1 MPLDNDMTKEEEK
14 TLILKARSGDDAA
27 WKSLY
32 DHFDAYVHSRAWNRL
47 NKLDMATDRKKN
59 LEEELYQAGW
69 QGFLSAVRNY
79 DPKQGEF
86 LTYATHFID
95 GEMAKEM
102 KFVTNPYGFTEMPDF
117 RERMET
123 LAAKKVFAG
132 GKTISV
138 DEAPDQGKYS
148 AERRTLQILEIL
160 RLLTDETHSL
170 SKEELGGLLHLYRTA
185 KYKNGTP
192 PEAPN
197 TLTRTLEEML
207 AEVDPLEYTGDNE
220 RDYQIQ
226 YKGYREN
233 LLKEKQNKEKG
244 KKSADITDFSY
255 VHTFRFAELDNL
267 IQMICFS
274 DLLSNEEKKRLVDK
288 LVSTSSLYYRT
299 PFYDGDRLKFSPQ
312 TIHGRFGTRA
322 MRDRKAFVDK
332 INRIQQAIKN
342 LCQIRFRFNGY
353 TSEHTMAPKTEYL
366 HVLSPYH
373 LVVYHDNYY
382 CIGMKKE
389 DRRIWHY
396 RVDLMSDVEFV
407 TDKEGKPV
415 PIDVC
420 AFEGLPIS
428 NAYWDPE
435 KYMAEHLYM
444 GYDEPREIQI
454 KLRFDDYTIL
464 HDWFGDHYEKTDES
478 LEADENGCEVQYDIV
493 KVRTSPSMI
502 VHWAMQYA
510 GAVEILDEE
519 IRERIRGE
527 IKKMQ
532 KKYESSLRFSKF

>member
-1 MPLDNDMTKEEEK
+1 MTKEEVK
-14 TLILKARSGDDAA
+14 TQILKAKSGDNAA
-27 WKSLY
+27 WESLY
-32 DHFDAYVHSRAWNRL
+32 DHFKNYIHARAWKRL
-47 NKLDMATDRKKN
+47 KKLDLAFDRERD

-86 LTYATHFID
+86 LTYATHYID

-117 RERMET
+117 WKHMET
-123 LAAKKVFAG
+123 STTKRGFTDKE
-132 GKTISV
+132 TMSV
-138 DEAPDQGKYS
+138 EASPDRGKYS

-170 SKEELGGLLHLYRTA
+170 SKDELGRYLRLYRMA

-197 TLTRTLEEML
+197 TFTSTLEEIL
-207 AEVDPLEYTGDNE
+207 AEMDPLEYTGDNE
-220 RDYQIQ
+220 RDYRIR
-226 YKGYREN
+226 YEGYREN
-233 LLKEKQNKEKG
+233 RLKERKNKEKW
-244 KKSADITDFSY
+244 KKSADITNFSY
-255 VHTFRFAELDNL
+255 VHRFSFAELDSL
-267 IQMICFS
+267 IQMVCFS
-274 DLLSNEEKKRLVDK
+274 NLFSNEEKQRLVDK
-288 LVSTSSLYYRT
+288 LASTSSLYYQT
-299 PFYDGDRLKFSPQ
+299 PFYDGDRLKFIPQ
-312 TIHGRFGTRA
+312 TIHGRFSARA
-322 MRDRKAFVDK
+322 MGDWELFAKK

-342 LCQIRFRFNGY
+342 LCQIRFRFNCY
-353 TSEHTMAPKTEYL
+353 TSEHMMAPKSNYL

-407 TDKEGKPV
+407 TDDEGKPV
-415 PIDVC
+415 HINVC
-420 AFEGLPIS
+420 AFEGLPIA

-444 GYDEPREIQI
+444 AYDEPREIQI
-454 KLRFDDYTIL
+454 KLRADDYTIL
-464 HDWFGDHYEKTDES
+464 HDWFGNHYEKTDES
-478 LEADENGCEVQYDIV
+478 IETDENGCKVQYDTV

-502 VHWAMQYA
+502 VPWAMQYA

-519 IRERIRGE
+519 IREKIRDE

-532 KKYESSLRFSKF
+532 KKYEERL

>member
-1 MPLDNDMTKEEEK
+1 MPLDNNMTEEEVK
-14 TLILKARSGDDAA
+14 TLIFKAKSGDNIA
-27 WKSLY
+27 WENLY
-32 DHFDAYVHSRAWNRL
+32 HHFEKYVHFRAWNRL
-47 NKLDMATDRKKN
+47 NKLDMAPARKKD

-69 QGFLSAVRNY
+69 QGFLSAARNY
-79 DPKQGEF
+79 DPKRGEF
-86 LTYATHFID
+86 LTYATHYID

-102 KFVTNPYGFTEMPDF
+102 KFVTNSYGFAEMPDF
-117 RERMET
+117 GERMET
-123 LAAKKVFAG
+123 PTAKRAFAG

-138 DEAPDQGKYS
+138 DEAPDRGKYS

-160 RLLTDETHSL
+160 RLLTDEIHSL
-170 SKEELGGLLHLYRTA
+170 SKEELSRLLYLYRTA
-185 KYKNGTP
+185 KYENGTP

-197 TLTRTLEEML
+197 TLTRTMEEML
-207 AEVDPLEYTGDNE
+207 AEVDPPEYTGDNE
-220 RDYQIQ
+220 GDYRIQ

-244 KKSADITDFSY
+244 KKSADITDFTY
-255 VHTFRFAELDNL
+255 VHTFSYAELDNL
-267 IQMICFS
+267 IQTICFS
-274 DLLSNEEKKRLVDK
+274 DLFSNEEKQQLVDK

-299 PFYDGDRLKFSPQ
+299 PFYDGNKLKFRPQ
-312 TIHGRFGTRA
+312 TVHGRFSTRTL
-322 MRDRKAFVDK
+322 RDRKLFAK
-332 INRIQQAIKN
+332 RINLIQQAIKN
-342 LCQIRFRFNGY
+342 LCQIRFRFNSY
-353 TSEHTMAPKTEYL
+353 TSEHTMTPKTEYL

-407 TDKEGKPV
+407 TDEEGKPV

-428 NAYWDPE
+428 NACWDPE
-435 KYMAEHLYM
+435 KYMTEHLYM
-444 GYDEPREIQI
+444 AYDEPREIQI
-454 KLRFDDYTIL
+454 KLRSDDYTIL

-478 LEADENGCEVQYDIV
+478 IETGENGCKVQYDIV
-493 KVRTSPSMI
+493 KVRTSPFMI

-519 IRERIRGE
+519 IRERIRDE
-527 IKKMQ
+527 IKIMQ
-532 KKYESSLRFSKF
+532 KKYE

>member
-1 MPLDNDMTKEEEK
+1 MPLDNDMTKEEVK
-14 TLILKARSGDDAA
+14 ALIVKAKSGDNAA
-27 WKSLY
+27 WESLY
-32 DHFDAYVHSRAWNRL
+32 HHFEKYIHSRAWNRL
-47 NKLDMATDRKKN
+47 KKPDMTPDRKKD

-102 KFVTNPYGFTEMPDF
+102 KLVTNPHGFTEIPDF

-123 LAAKKVFAG
+123 QTAKRVFAD

-138 DEAPDQGKYS
+138 EESPDRGKYS

-160 RLLTDETHSL
+160 RLLTDETHNL
-170 SKEELGGLLHLYRTA
+170 SKDELGRCLRLYRMA

-197 TLTRTLEEML
+197 TLTSTLEEIL
-207 AEVDPLEYTGDNE
+207 AEANPPEYTGDNE
-220 RDYQIQ
+220 GDYRIR
-226 YKGYREN
+226 YTGYREN
-233 LLKEKQNKEKG
+233 RLKERQNKEKG

-255 VHTFRFAELDNL
+255 VHTFSYAELDNL
-267 IQMICFS
+267 IQMVSFS

-312 TIHGRFGTRA
+312 TIHGRFSTRA
-322 MRDRKAFVDK
+322 MGDRKAFTEK
-332 INRIQQAIKN
+332 INLIQQAIKN
-342 LCQIRFRFNGY
+342 LCQIRFRFNCY
-353 TSEHTMAPKTEYL
+353 TSEHTTVPKTEYQ

-396 RVDLMSDVEFV
+396 RVDLMSEVELV
-407 TDKEGKPV
+407 TDGEGKPV

-420 AFEGLPIS
+420 VFEGLPIS

-444 GYDEPREIQI
+444 AYDEPREIQI
-454 KLRFDDYTIL
+454 KLRSDDYTIL
-464 HDWFGDHYEKTDES
+464 HDWFGNHYEKMNES
-478 LEADENGCEVQYDIV
+478 IETDENGSRVQYDTV

-519 IRERIRGE
+519 IRERIRDE
-527 IKKMQ
+527 IAKLKE
-532 KKYESSLRFSKF
+532 KYEESF

>member
-1 MPLDNDMTKEEEK
+1 MTKEELK
-14 TLILKARSGDDAA
+14 TLIFKARSGDNVA
-27 WKSLY
+27 WENLY
-32 DHFDAYVHSRAWNRL
+32 HHFEKYVHSRAWNRL
-47 NKLDMATDRKKN
+47 KKLDMTPDRKKD

-69 QGFLSAVRNY
+69 QGFLSAVRCY
-79 DPKQGEF
+79 DPRQGEF

-102 KFVTNPYGFTEMPDF
+102 KFVINPHGFTETPDF
-117 RERMET
+117 QERMET
-123 LAAKKVFAG
+123 QTVERILAD

-138 DEAPDQGKYS
+138 EESPDRGKYS

-170 SKEELGGLLHLYRTA
+170 SKEELSRCLCLYRMA
-185 KYKNGTP
+185 KYQNGTP

-197 TLTRTLEEML
+197 TLTSTLQEIL
-207 AEVDPLEYTGDNE
+207 AEVDPLEYTGNNE
-220 RDYQIQ
+220 EDYRIR
-226 YKGYREN
+226 YEGYQEN
-233 LLKEKQNKEKG
+233 RLKEKRNKEKG

-255 VHTFRFAELDNL
+255 VHTFRYAELDNL
-267 IQMICFS
+267 IQMVCFS
-274 DLLSNEEKKRLVDK
+274 DLLSNEEKQRLVDK

-312 TIHGRFGTRA
+312 TIHGRFSTRA
-322 MRDRKAFVDK
+322 MGDKKPFAEK
-332 INRIQQAIKN
+332 INRIQQAIKK
-342 LCQIRFRFNGY
+342 LCQIRFVFNCY
-353 TSEHTMAPKTEYL
+353 TAEHMMRPKTEYL

-373 LVVYHDNYY
+373 LVVYHDHYY

-396 RVDLMSDVEFV
+396 RVDLMSEVEIV
-407 TDKEGKPV
+407 TDEEGKPV

-428 NAYWDPE
+428 NACWDPE

-444 GYDEPREIQI
+444 AYDEPREIQI
-454 KLRFDDYTIL
+454 KLRPDDYTIL
-464 HDWFGDHYEKTDES
+464 HDWFGNHYEKTDES
-478 LEADENGCEVQYDIV
+478 IETDENGCRVQYDIV
-493 KVRTSPSMI
+493 KVRTSPSMVI
-502 VHWAMQYA
+502 HWAMQYA
-510 GAVEILDEE
+510 GAVEILNEE

-527 IKKMQ
+527 IEKLKE
-532 KKYESSLRFSKF
+532 KYESEG

>member
-1 MPLDNDMTKEEEK
+1 MPLDNDMAKEEVK
-14 TLILKARSGDDAA
+14 TLILKAKSGDNAA
-27 WKSLY
+27 WESLY
-32 DHFDAYVHSRAWNRL
+32 YHFEKYVHDRAWKRL
-47 NKLDMATDRKKN
+47 KKLDMAPGRKKD
-59 LEEELYQAGW
+59 LEEGLYQAGW
-69 QGFLSAVRNY
+69 QGFLSAVRSY

-102 KFVTNPYGFTEMPDF
+102 NFVTNPYGFTEMPDF
-117 RERMET
+117 GERMET
-123 LAAKKVFAG
+123 QTAKRAFAD

-138 DEAPDQGKYS
+138 EESPDLGKYS

-170 SKEELGGLLHLYRTA
+170 SKDELGRCLRLYRMA
-185 KYKNGTP
+185 KYKNGTSL
-192 PEAPN
+192 EAPN
-197 TLTRTLEEML
+197 TFTSTLEEIL
-207 AEVDPLEYTGDNE
+207 AEMDPLEHTEDNE
-220 RDYQIQ
+220 RDYRIR
-226 YKGYREN
+226 YEGYQEN
-233 LLKEKQNKEKG
+233 RLKEKRNKEKG

-255 VHTFRFAELDNL
+255 VHTFSFAELDNL
-267 IQMICFS
+267 IQMVCFS
-274 DLLSNEEKKRLVDK
+274 NLLSNEEKQCLVDK

-299 PFYDGDRLKFSPQ
+299 PFYDGDRVKFSPQ
-312 TIHGRFGTRA
+312 TIHGRFSTRV
-322 MRDRKAFVDK
+322 MEDRKPFAEK

-342 LCQIRFRFNGY
+342 LCQIRFRFNCY
-353 TSEHTMAPKTEYL
+353 TSEHTMVPKTEYQ

-396 RVDLMSDVEFV
+396 RVDLMSEVEFV
-407 TDKEGKPV
+407 TDDEGKPV
-415 PIDVC
+415 PINVC
-420 AFEGLPIS
+420 GFEGLPIS
-428 NAYWDPE
+428 NACWDPE

-444 GYDEPREIQI
+444 AYDEPREIQL
-454 KLRFDDYTIL
+454 KLRSDDYTIL
-464 HDWFGDHYEKTDES
+464 HDWFGSHYEKTDES
-478 LEADENGCEVQYDIV
+478 IETDENGYRVQYDTV

-519 IRERIRGE
+519 IRKRIWDE
-527 IKKMQ
+527 IAKLK
-532 KKYESSLRFSKF
+532 KKYE